1 MRATPTVHS
10 EPLWD
15 ERSPTYRIDIWHR
28 STTANGSWA
37 LEAYV
42 LEEAEDIREVLA
54 WVDDHVSGGQVV
66 EVFVETERE
75 SVGSFQTPRKTP
87 LVRILGRNPND
98 NESFFASFR
107 KV

>member
-1 MRATPTVHS
+1 MHS

-28 STTANGSWA
+28 PTNADGSWA

-42 LEEAEDIREVLA
+42 LEEAKDIREVLA
-54 WVDDHVSGGQVV
+54 WVDEHASEGQVV
-66 EVFVETERE
+66 EVFVETENE
-75 SVGSFQTPRKTP
+75 SVGSFQTPRKAA
-87 LVRILGRNPND
+87 LVRILGTSPNE